1 MGLTGRLKPFLEE
14 KPDDAI
20 LRRYHVVPA
29 GELKSLRMGGNFI
42 ITQAGLVD
50 SDYDS
55 RIGIGPNTVRSIE
68 STVIR

>member
-1 MGLTGRLKPFLEE
+1 
-14 KPDDAI
+14 
-20 LRRYHVVPA
+20 
-29 GELKSLRMGGNFI
+29 MGGNFI